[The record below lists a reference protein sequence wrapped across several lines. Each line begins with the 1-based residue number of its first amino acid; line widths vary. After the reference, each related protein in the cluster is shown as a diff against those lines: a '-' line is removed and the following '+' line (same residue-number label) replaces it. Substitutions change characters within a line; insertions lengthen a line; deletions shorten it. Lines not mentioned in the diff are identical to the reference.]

1 MHIHIHLLIH
11 SIRHARLMGWNL
23 RFFGTMLLMLLF
35 SMLSLVTAEPSSA
48 LTAGGE
54 RHRCTVGISCSDSIV
69 SLATPGAASREVD
82 RADPRQPHALD
93 TNVHAGVYSRLNPRI
108 VMIPRMN
115 RVPKPKS
122 VYRLFARAPGNN
134 SHEVE

>member
-1 MHIHIHLLIH
+1 MHIHIHMLIH
-11 SIRHARLMGWNL
+11 SIRHARLMGWNP
-23 RFFGTMLLMLLF
+23 RFFGTMLFMLLF
-35 SMLSLVTAEPSSA
+35 SMFSLATAEPSSA

-54 RHRCTVGISCSDSIV
+54 SHRCAVGISCSDSIV
-69 SLATPGAASREVD
+69 SLAAPGAASREVD
-82 RADPRQPHALD
+82 RADPQQPHALD
-93 TNVHAGVYSRLNPRI
+93 TTAHAGVYSRLKPRI

-134 SHEVE
+134 SDVVE